1 MHIEIHE
8 TNMHLLL
15 ETATSYMLHVSVDVL
30 QASAR
35 LCRMLFSV
43 IGCPAHVVSIWLK
56 LLVSLASVICLV
68 LNQPLRR
75 WIAELLLGLIGKENN
90 NTVFYPILNYNNIVI
105 DIAVTFQVY
114 LVEARGQS
122 YRSEPLS

>member
-15 ETATSYMLHVSVDVL
+15 ETATSYMLHVSVGVM

-35 LCRMLFSV
+35 
-43 IGCPAHVVSIWLK
+43 IGRVFLLPIDRLSAHVVSIWLK

-75 WIAELLLGLIGKENN
+75 WIAELLLGLIGKRK
-90 NTVFYPILNYNNIVI
+90 
-105 DIAVTFQVY
+105 Q
-114 LVEARGQS
+114 
-122 YRSEPLS
+122 

>member
-1 MHIEIHE
+1 
-8 TNMHLLL
+8 
-15 ETATSYMLHVSVDVL
+15 MLYVSVGVM
-30 QASAR
+30 QTSAR

-43 IGCPAHVVSIWLK
+43 IGCSAHAVSIRLK

-105 DIAVTFQVY
+105 NIAVTLQVY

-122 YRSEPLS
+122 YRSQQLS

>member
-15 ETATSYMLHVSVDVL
+15 ETATSYMLHVSVSVL

-43 IGCPAHVVSIWLK
+43 IGCSAHAVSIRLK

-105 DIAVTFQVY
+105 NIAVTLQVY

>member
-15 ETATSYMLHVSVDVL
+15 ETATSYMLHVS
-30 QASAR
+30 
-35 LCRMLFSV
+35 
-43 IGCPAHVVSIWLK
+43 VSIWLK

-75 WIAELLLGLIGKENN
+75 WIAELLLGLIGKRK
-90 NTVFYPILNYNNIVI
+90 
-105 DIAVTFQVY
+105 Q
-114 LVEARGQS
+114 
-122 YRSEPLS
+122 

>member
-15 ETATSYMLHVSVDVL
+15 ETATSYMLHVSVGVM
-30 QASAR
+30 QTSAR
-35 LCRMLFSV
+35 
-43 IGCPAHVVSIWLK
+43 IGRVFLLLIDRLSAHVVSIWLK

-75 WIAELLLGLIGKENN
+75 WIAELLLGLIGKRK
-90 NTVFYPILNYNNIVI
+90 
-105 DIAVTFQVY
+105 Q
-114 LVEARGQS
+114 
-122 YRSEPLS
+122 

>member
-1 MHIEIHE
+1 MC
-8 TNMHLLL
+8 
-15 ETATSYMLHVSVDVL
+15 
-30 QASAR
+30 
-35 LCRMLFSV
+35 LCPL
-43 IGCPAHVVSIWLK
+43 WLK

-68 LNQPLRR
+68 LDQPLRR

-105 DIAVTFQVY
+105 NIAVTLQVY

-122 YRSEPLS
+122 YRSQQLS